1 MSYIEETVVNGRLY
15 EDANNFLGPVKIT
28 LPDVSYIMQT
38 LKGIGIPGNIEYSIP
53 GQIDAMT
60 LGIDF
65 QTFTREQIRLSE
77 PRRHNLTLMVSQ
89 QGEDTVAGELAYTA
103 IKHIFIVTPKT
114 DKAGSV
120 EPATPSGGSGEYAV
134 RYWATY
140 INGARVREIDPMNMI
155 FYVNGT
161 DYMAQVRKALGM

>member
-1 MSYIEETVVNGRLY
+1 MYVEETVVNGRLY
-15 EDANNFLGPVKIT
+15 EDNTLFMGAVKVT
-28 LPDVSYIMQT
+28 LPDVNYLTQT

-60 LGIDF
+60 LSIDF
-65 QTFTREQIRLSE
+65 QTFSREQIKLSE
-77 PRRHNLTLMVSQ
+77 PRRHNLTLLVSQ
-89 QGEDTVAGELAYTA
+89 QGEDTAAGVLSYSAV
-103 IKHIFIVTPKT
+103 KHVFIVTPKS
-114 DKAGSV
+114 DKGGGV
-120 EPATPSGGSGEYAV
+120 EPATPSNGSGEYAV

-140 INGARVREIDPMNMI
+140 INNERVREIDPLNSI